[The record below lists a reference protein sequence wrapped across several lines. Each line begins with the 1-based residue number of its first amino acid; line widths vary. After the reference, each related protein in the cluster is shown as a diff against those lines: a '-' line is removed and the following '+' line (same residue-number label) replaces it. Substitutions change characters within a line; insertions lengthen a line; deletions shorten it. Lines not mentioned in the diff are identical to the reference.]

1 MWWLLSAR
9 FIVLAALIGAAGL
22 IVWVAATRRD

>member
-9 FIVLAALIGAAGL
+9 YVIAAALVGAAVLIGWLAAT
-22 IVWVAATRRD
+22 TRD

>member
-9 FIVLAALIGAAGL
+9 FIVLAALAGAVVL
-22 IVWVAATRRD
+22 IVWVAATGRD

>member
-9 FIVLAALIGAAGL
+9 YIVLAALIGAAVL
-22 IVWVAATRRD
+22 IVWVAATGRE